1 MKAFLL
7 GSALALAL
15 IAPAEA
21 RKKLPPPPPEVP
33 VTPEGLVDN
42 VNGYTIDGQGRLEHF
57 SGLLIGKDGRVAKL
71 LHDGDL
77 RPERP
82 QFRLDGQHHSL
93 LPGLIDA
100 HGHVS
105 GLGFQALS
113 LDLTGTTSLEQ
124 AQHKLQRYAAEHA
137 TPAWIR
143 GGGWN
148 QETWKLGRFPTAA
161 DLDPFTGDRPAIL
174 ERVDGHAL
182 LVNSAALKAAGIT
195 ARTPDPAGGRIERDA
210 KGNPTGLLVD
220 AARQLIERA
229 APAPLPR
236 ERDAAMAKAQE
247 ILIADGI
254 TATCDMGTSVE
265 DWESLRRLGDTGRLR
280 VRITSYGLGVDTTLT
295 IAGSQPTGWLYGGRL
310 RMVGVKLFADG
321 ALGSRGAWLKQ
332 PYTDMP
338 STRGLQFMDDAKLK
352 NLMSRAAM
360 DGFQVAVHAIGDAAN
375 AQVLDAIEE
384 LAETYKG
391 DRRWRIEHAQIVD
404 VADLPR
410 FAKYGTIASMQ
421 PSHATSDHAM
431 AVKRLGPERLKGAYA
446 EKTMLDEHVPL
457 AFGSDYPV
465 ESPNPF
471 PGMADAVTREDAAG
485 DPPGGFLPEQKISLT
500 QAFAAFTTG
509 AAYAAKAEDRVGS
522 LEPGH
527 YADFV
532 LLDRDPFQV
541 DAKALRDTRV
551 LETWIGGARVWVRK
565 DSAAA
570 PATGP
575 REVEP

>member
-1 MKAFLL
+1 MKAVLL
-7 GSALALAL
+7 GGAIALALA
-15 IAPAEA
+15 APAAA
-21 RKKLPPPPPEVP
+21 RRKAPPPAPEVP
-33 VTPEGLVDN
+33 ISPEGLVDN
-42 VNGYTIDGQGRLEHF
+42 INGYTIDGESRLEHF
-57 SGLLIGKDGRVAKL
+57 TGLLIGKDGRVARL
-71 LHDGDL
+71 LHDGDA

-82 QFRLDGQHHSL
+82 AFRLDGQHRTL

-113 LDLTGTTSLEQ
+113 LDLTGTASLQE
-124 AQHKLQRYAAEHA
+124 AQQRLQRYAATHE
-137 TPAWIR
+137 TPWIR

-161 DLDPFTGDRPAIL
+161 DLDPFTGERPAIL
-174 ERVDGHAL
+174 ERVDGHAVL
-182 LVNSAALKAAGIT
+182 ANSAAMKAAGIT

-210 KGNPTGLLVD
+210 RGNPTGLFVD
-220 AARQLIERA
+220 AARRLVEKA

-247 ILIADGI
+247 ILIADGV

-265 DWESLRRLGDTGRLR
+265 DWESLRRLGDSDRLR
-280 VRITSYGLGVDTTLT
+280 VRITSYALGVDTALT
-295 IAGSQPTGWLYGGRL
+295 VAGSQPTGWLYGGRL

-352 NLMSRAAM
+352 NLMSRASM

-384 LAETYKG
+384 LAQTYTG

-404 VADLPR
+404 AIDLPR

-421 PSHATSDHAM
+421 PTHATSDHAM

-465 ESPNPF
+465 EDPNPF

-485 DPPGGFLPEQKISLT
+485 DPPGGFLPDQKISLT
-500 QAFAAFTTG
+500 QALAAFTTG
-509 AAYAAKAEDRVGS
+509 GAFAAKAEDRIGS
-522 LEPGH
+522 LTPGH
-527 YADFV
+527 YADFI

-541 DAKALRDTRV
+541 DSKSLRDTKV
-551 LETWIGGARVWVRK
+551 LETWIGGVRAYVRAQSGA
-565 DSAAA
+565 SA
-570 PATGP
+570 ATGP
-575 REVEP
+575 RQIES

>member
-1 MKAFLL
+1 MKAVLL
-7 GSALALAL
+7 GGAIALALA
-15 IAPAEA
+15 APAAA
-21 RKKLPPPPPEVP
+21 RRKAPPPAPEVP
-33 VTPEGLVDN
+33 ISPEGLVDN
-42 VNGYTIDGQGRLEHF
+42 INGYTINGESRLEHF
-57 SGLLIGKDGRVAKL
+57 TGLLIGKDGRVARL
-71 LHDGDL
+71 LHDGDA

-82 QFRLDGQHHSL
+82 AFRLDGQHRTL

-113 LDLTGTTSLEQ
+113 LDLTGTASLQE
-124 AQHKLQRYAAEHA
+124 AQQRLQRYAATHE
-137 TPAWIR
+137 TPWIR

-161 DLDPFTGDRPAIL
+161 DLDPFTGERPAIL
-174 ERVDGHAL
+174 ERVDGHAVL
-182 LVNSAALKAAGIT
+182 ANSAAMKAAGIT

-210 KGNPTGLLVD
+210 RGNPTGLFVD
-220 AARQLIERA
+220 AARRLVEKA

-247 ILIADGI
+247 ILIADGV

-265 DWESLRRLGDTGRLR
+265 DWESLRRLGDSDRLR
-280 VRITSYGLGVDTTLT
+280 VRITSYALGVDTALT
-295 IAGSQPTGWLYGGRL
+295 VAGSQPTGWLYGGRL

-352 NLMSRAAM
+352 NLMSRASM

-384 LAETYKG
+384 LAQTYTG

-404 VADLPR
+404 AIDLPR

-421 PSHATSDHAM
+421 PTHATSDHAM

-465 ESPNPF
+465 EDPNPF

-485 DPPGGFLPEQKISLT
+485 DPPGGFLPDQKISLT
-500 QAFAAFTTG
+500 QALAAFTTG
-509 AAYAAKAEDRVGS
+509 GAFAAKAEDRIGS
-522 LEPGH
+522 LTPGH
-527 YADFV
+527 YADFI

-541 DAKALRDTRV
+541 DSKSLRDTKV
-551 LETWIGGARVWVRK
+551 LETWIGGVRAYVRAQSGA
-565 DSAAA
+565 SA
-570 PATGP
+570 ATGP
-575 REVEP
+575 RQIES